1 MTQWFI
7 KTRAQGFTPGMLARL
22 ALDAMLTLR
31 VGQHEFIKKRTVL
44 FGTAPV
50 QGIGIQA
57 LVATPITRGGC
68 GVHALL
74 LLLDSNICNPRPADC
89 LCVTGRRGAMLEITC
104 CECCL
109 LTESETITYNQGTTI
124 SYRSLEVPGQLSSAL
139 TYPLASCSLARD
151 SKIPFSSKP
160 K

>member
-1 MTQWFI
+1 
-7 KTRAQGFTPGMLARL
+7 MLACFEL
-22 ALDAMLTLR
+22 GAMLTLR
-31 VGQHEFIKKRTVL
+31 FGQHEFIKKRTVL

-74 LLLDSNICNPRPADC
+74 LLLDSNIRRPADSSNPRPADC
-89 LCVTGRRGAMLEITC
+89 LCVTERRGAMLEITC

-139 TYPLASCSLARD
+139 TYPLASCSPARD